1 MILRKEKEV
10 REMKK
15 TFINNV
21 AVVTTEEE
29 TAVVLTAEEMKLVID
44 TVNPFITGSIMFEGL
59 CGKNVV
65 DTTLEYDFAVTAES
79 LRSLKPVELKPV
91 DKCRYTEENTTLSLG
106 KRIEAMIGI
115 ETEDDY
121 WNTTLPI
128 EDSEEVYADLLA
140 AVKDAMQKA
149 GQVTDAEKMPEIC
162 KDNLKLSLQMIDEQ
176 RIKVIKIYEKGSLV
190 SSIRGQKNT
199 YRVTEYPADGERR
212 QGILEPEE
220 AKEYFRI
227 TYDKNKYVFNIETT
241 DGIKKVFA

>member
-1 MILRKEKEV
+1 
-10 REMKK
+10 MKK
-15 TFINNV
+15 NIINNV
-21 AVVTTEEE
+21 TAINTEEE
-29 TAVVLTAEEMKLVID
+29 TAVVLTAEEMRLVID
-44 TVNPFITGSIMFEGL
+44 TVNPFITGSIMFDGL

-91 DKCRYTEENTTLSLG
+91 DKCRYTEDNAVLSVG
-106 KRIEAMIGI
+106 ECIGAMIGL
-115 ETEDDY
+115 ETKDDY
-121 WNTTLPI
+121 WNTTIPI
-128 EDSEEVYADLLA
+128 EETEEVYADLLA

-149 GQVTDAEKMPEIC
+149 GQVTEAEKIPEIS
-162 KDNLKLSLQMIDEQ
+162 KDNLKLSLEMIEEE
-176 RIKVIKIYEKGSLV
+176 RIKSIKIYKSGSLV

-220 AKEYFRI
+220 TKEYFRI
-227 TYDKNKYVFNIETT
+227 TYDKGKYIFNMETK